1 METKIKNFQINKI
14 KNLVWDF
21 NGTLLDDFSLCM
33 RSINHLLA
41 KRNQKELTP
50 EVYLDIFTFPIRDYY
65 TMAGFDFNREPF
77 EVVAVEFMDL
87 YLSNIK
93 ESPLHE
99 NVVDIL
105 SKTQKAGY
113 RQIILSAMEAT
124 ELRKLTKVLK
134 IDNFFENIHGID
146 NHMAAS
152 KVHLALQALSESGFE
167 PDETCLIGDTL
178 HDAEVAAQT
187 GTHCILISMGHQSK
201 ARLETSGV
209 PVLNNLKE
217 LENLLQLT

>member
-1 METKIKNFQINKI
+1 MRTNNNLQINKI

-21 NGTLLDDFSLCM
+21 NGTLLDDFCLCM
-33 RSINHLLA
+33 RSINYLLG
-41 KRNQKELTP
+41 KRNQKELTT

-65 TMAGFDFNREPF
+65 TKAGFDFNREPF
-77 EVVAVEFMDL
+77 EKVAVEFMDL

-99 NVVDIL
+99 NVIDIL
-105 SKTQKAGY
+105 SKTQKSGY
-113 RQIILSAMEAT
+113 RQIILSAMEVT
-124 ELRKLTKVLK
+124 ELRKLAKSLK
-134 IDNFFENIHGID
+134 IDGFFEHIHGID

-152 KVHLALQALSESGFE
+152 KVHLARQALSDSGFS

-178 HDAEVAAQT
+178 HDAEVAAEA
-187 GTHCILISMGHQSK
+187 GIHCILISKGHQSK

-217 LENLLQLT
+217 LENLLQLA

>member
-1 METKIKNFQINKI
+1 MKTNNNLQINKI

-41 KRNQKELTP
+41 IRNHKPLTTD
-50 EVYLDIFTFPIRDYY
+50 VYLNIFTFPIRDYY
-65 TMAGFDFNREPF
+65 AKAGFDFNQEPF
-77 EVVAVEFMDL
+77 EKVAIEFMDL

-105 SKTQKAGY
+105 SKTKKSGY
-113 RQIILSAMEAT
+113 RQIILSAMEVT
-124 ELRKLTKVLK
+124 ELRKLAKSLK
-134 IDNFFENIHGID
+134 IEDFFEHIHGID

-152 KVHLALQALSESGFE
+152 KVHLAQRALLDSGFS

-178 HDAEVAAQT
+178 HDAEVAAEA
-187 GTHCILISMGHQSK
+187 GTHCILISKGHQSK

-209 PVLNNLKE
+209 TVLNNLKE
-217 LENLLQLT
+217 LEDLLLLA

>member
-1 METKIKNFQINKI
+1 MKTTINNLQINKI
-14 KNLVWDF
+14 KNLIWDF

-41 KRNQKELTP
+41 KRNHKQLTT

-65 TMAGFDFNREPF
+65 TKAGFDFDKEPF
-77 EVVAVEFMDL
+77 EIVAVEFMDL
-87 YLSNIK
+87 YLSNVK
-93 ESPLHE
+93 ETPLHE

-105 SKTQKAGY
+105 SKTQKSGY
-113 RQIILSAMEAT
+113 RQIILSAMEVT
-124 ELRKLTKVLK
+124 ELRKLAKTLK
-134 IDNFFENIHGID
+134 IDSFFEHIHGID

-152 KVHLALQALSESGFE
+152 KVYLARQALADSGFS

-178 HDAEVAAQT
+178 HDAEVAAEV
-187 GTHCILISMGHQSK
+187 GTHCILISKGHQSK
-201 ARLETSGV
+201 TRLETSGV

-217 LENLLQLT
+217 LENLLLLS